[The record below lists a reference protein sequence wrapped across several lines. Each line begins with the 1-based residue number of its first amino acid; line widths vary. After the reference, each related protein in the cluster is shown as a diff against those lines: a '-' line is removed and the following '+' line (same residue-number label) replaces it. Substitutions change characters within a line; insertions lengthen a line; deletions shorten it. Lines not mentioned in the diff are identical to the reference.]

1 MSDEAPERPKGGIE
15 QRRAQRY
22 SLPTYGSLVS
32 VVGAQLIH
40 ANAYGV
46 LIESLV
52 PMEEASVMPLRLV
65 ISGSKVDVSARVA
78 QCRAVPGERRR
89 VYRIGLEF
97 VSLPALLREQL
108 VEILKKG
115 MASAEG

>member
-15 QRRAQRY
+15 QRRAPRHP
-22 SLPTYGSLVS
+22 LPRYGSLVS

-40 ANAYGV
+40 ASAYGV

-52 PMEEASVMPLRLV
+52 PMKQASVMPLRLI

-78 QCRAVPGERRR
+78 QCRAEQGERRR

-97 VSLPALLREQL
+97 VSLPAPLREQL
-108 VEILKKG
+108 VEILKQG
-115 MASAEG
+115 VTPAEA